1 MLFYDFKDYEQ
12 FKEKFGIVEH
22 GNGVKSRKNK
32 IMLALYKDEQ
42 VFKNVVR
49 SQSAV
54 SLREQHDAAYNRLYA
69 IVSKP
74 YDAVKRKNENRL
86 RSIID
91 RLHEKRDGQSYADLH
106 YAELFAQS
114 LPVLKHVLMSFLTR
128 KHLAKAGCVHELCLN
143 GRKFYSDSF
152 ETDDLNGICED
163 GTFNAIRYRN
173 IEKDHVFRMKAGK
186 MFNHIMSCNKVVDAL
201 PEQIKRWLSEEWVAD
216 WIEYAREEIGD
227 KEYTLH
233 VDDNFEEIYDS
244 ECCAGYDEDSD
255 AFRSCMVG
263 DDQWTFYRDAVD
275 AKAAYL
281 TDSEGMIVA
290 RCIVFTNVH
299 DYDSD
304 KVWRLAERQYSKFC
318 EYQLQRQLIAK
329 LIAGG
334 HIDGFKSVGASCS
347 DSHRFVDIEGR
358 SLEDKT
364 FWIPCRLED
373 GDTISY
379 QDSFKYFDYDEQRAY
394 NYCDGDYVSLS
405 VTQHSIEIDTHENEK
420 RSYYHNCYIDEGD
433 ATYVPSRDDWFYD
446 NEVVDG
452 YVLREDGDYGI
463 ENCLEEDC
471 IVINDEYYYA
481 GEGQDNPE
489 GYGIERCEECD
500 EYFVPGREES
510 CHSDLLD
517 KDFCCESCM
526 AAAERAYHEDKGE
539 AYSKYDEEWYPED
552 QVINAQTW
560 NHYYCRYEPITISVE
575 SFNDLVEC
583 DEATEFL
590 GRYYIDTVMFDG
602 EPAHMLFNERVVA

>member
-42 VFKNVVR
+42 VLKNVVR
-49 SQSAV
+49 SQYAV
-54 SLREQHDAAYNRLYA
+54 SIREQYTAAQARLFA
-69 IVSKP
+69 ITHKS
-74 YDAVKRKNENRL
+74 YDAVKWKNANRL
-86 RSIID
+86 RSILE
-91 RLHEKRDGQSYADLH
+91 RLGDKCCDQSYSDLH

-114 LPVLKHVLMSFLTR
+114 LPVLKHVLMGFLTR
-128 KHLAKAGCVHELCLN
+128 RHLAKAGCMYELHLN
-143 GRKFYSDSF
+143 GREFYSDSF

-233 VDDNFEEIYDS
+233 VDDNFEDIYDS

-290 RCIVFTNVH
+290 RCIVFTDVH

-304 KVWRLAERQYSKFC
+304 RVWRLAERQYSKFC

-334 HIDGFKSVGASCS
+334 YIDGYKSVGASCS
-347 DSHRFVDIEGR
+347 DSHRFVDIDGR
-358 SLEDKT
+358 SLENKT
-364 FWIPCRLED
+364 FWIPCRLDD

-379 QDSFKYFDYDEQRAY
+379 QDSFKCFNYDEQRAFNSYDFGEY
-394 NYCDGDYVSLS
+394 NLS
-405 VTQHSIEIDTHENEK
+405 TTEHSIEIDTHENDK
-420 RSYYHNCYIDEGD
+420 WSNYHDCYIDEND
-433 ATYVPSRDDWFYD
+433 ASYVPSRDDWFYD
-446 NEVVDG
+446 NEVVDA
-452 YVLREDGDYGI
+452 YVLDEDGDYI
-463 ENCLEEDC
+463 CQNCFEEDC
-471 IVINDEYYYA
+471 IEINDEYYYA
-481 GEGQDNPE
+481 GDCAEDPE
-489 GYGIERCEECD
+489 GYGIECCEECD
-500 EYFVPGREES
+500 HYFVPGRENS
-510 CHSDLLD
+510 CYSELLD
-517 KDFCCESCM
+517 KDFCCEDCRES
-526 AAAERAYHEDKGE
+526 AERAYHENNGE
-539 AYSKYDEEWYPED
+539 AFADYDDEWYPEEE
-552 QVINAQTW
+552 VIRALMW
-560 NHYYCRYEPITISVE
+560 NRYSRRYDLTTIYVKD
-575 SFNDLVEC
+575 FNDLAE
-583 DEATEFL
+583 DGEATVFL